1 MTQATV
7 EDLFSPLFSLFL
19 LLQSVAPFTL
29 PFQCR
34 NYAAILRNI
43 LFVKVSDAESGGSF
57 TVAVMHLLGHILYV
71 DCGYSVF
78 SLYYYYYEYFT

>member
-7 EDLFSPLFSLFL
+7 QDLFSPLFSLCL

-34 NYAAILRNI
+34 NHVVLLNI
-43 LFVKVSDAESGGSF
+43 VLFVKVSDVESGGSF
-57 TVAVMHLLGHILYV
+57 TVALMHLLGHILYV

-78 SLYYYYYEYFT
+78 SLNYYYEYFT